1 MAFERRP
8 LAHHSLD
15 LLQTLLETP
24 MPSPDARLPR
34 KTIPARSIKTEA
46 DALALL
52 QALLE
57 TPLASRDE
65 RRLPVA
71 LRSVDPRRDPKPR
84 HPAAYT
90 WFDTLLQRSSQVLLV
105 GSVLVLGYWF
115 VNVPISNWLHNR
127 RSPAV
132 HASGALPSVA
142 VMHASPTRV
151 SPTKTMIRVSNAAPD
166 LGRLDPQNDIR
177 APRQRASAVAIA
189 ASSAAQTTAPR
200 ATGPLTAGQQMLSPA
215 LAAEIL
221 PTATILQPTASPLML
236 SPTMAL
242 LWPTIT
248 PVQLG
253 TVSKPSPV
261 PNTPVIARPAVPNT
275 ASARPTRLII
285 PALGLDV
292 PIKEVFIVDD
302 TWEIAEYAAGYLNGS
317 GLPGV
322 PGNLAMSGHAGLYGA
337 VFASLGALNPGDDI
351 YVDAAGVRY
360 HYRLRTSSAVWPNQI
375 DVLDS
380 TETPTMTLITC
391 TNWDT
396 QRLVATADF
405 VDAGPALDG

>member
-1 MAFERRP
+1 VAFERRP
-8 LAHHSLD
+8 LANHSLD

-57 TPLASRDE
+57 TPLASGDE
-65 RRLPVA
+65 RRAPVA
-71 LRSVDPRRDPKPR
+71 LRSVDPRLYPKPR

-115 VNVPISNWLHNR
+115 VNVPMSNWLHNR
-127 RSPAV
+127 RLPAV

-142 VMHASPTRV
+142 AVRV
-151 SPTKTMIRVSNAAPD
+151 SPTKTAIRVSNAASD
-166 LGRLDPQNDIR
+166 LERLAPQNDIR
-177 APRQRASAVAIA
+177 VPQQRASAVAIA
-189 ASSAAQTTAPR
+189 ASSAAQAAAPR
-200 ATGPLTAGQQMLSPA
+200 ATGPLTAGQQIRSPA
-215 LAAEIL
+215 LAAEML
-221 PTATILQPTASPLML
+221 PTATIPQPTASPLML

-292 PIKEVFIVDD
+292 PIKEVFIVNDQ
-302 TWEIAEYAAGYLNGS
+302 WEIAEYAAGYLNGS

-396 QRLVATADF
+396 QRLIATADF